1 MLKETM
7 NQDLIDALP
16 YGCLCVSSASNQ
28 NVEHIERCCALSKC
42 CREAI
47 GYFCFTGF
55 SRYTF
60 TYSNGIIRCGEIPD
74 INHCARQTCECDRKT
89 VMCLMNPENSEANS
103 EVEKKCYR
111 KFKTCFQPSEIKKLL
126 FGTK

>member
-1 MLKETM
+1 MLFLMAAYVYHLQVIRMWST
-7 NQDLIDALP
+7 
-16 YGCLCVSSASNQ
+16 
-28 NVEHIERCCALSKC
+28 SK
-42 CREAI
+42 
-47 GYFCFTGF
+47 GF